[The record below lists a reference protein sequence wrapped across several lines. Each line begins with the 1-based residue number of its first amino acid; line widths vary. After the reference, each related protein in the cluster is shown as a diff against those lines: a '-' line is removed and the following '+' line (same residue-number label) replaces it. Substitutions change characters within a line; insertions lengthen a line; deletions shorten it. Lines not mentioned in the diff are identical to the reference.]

1 MTYLL
6 AGVKVLDFSR
16 VLAGPFAGRILADL
30 GADVV
35 KVEPPEGD
43 VTRGMGRRING
54 ISGYFMQQNVGK
66 RSICVDLTKPGAS
79 ELLLRMAAEAD
90 VVVENFRPGIMSG
103 FGLGWEELS
112 AVNPKLVMLS
122 ISGFG
127 QSGPE
132 RDRASYAP
140 IIHGEVG
147 LLQRQQFVDG
157 GEHPRDFAL
166 SIADTYTGVHGA
178 VGLLAALSYAQR
190 TGIGQHVD
198 MAMINAMF
206 FTDDYANFALEEA
219 RIVNGGGQVFEATG
233 GPIMLAGDEKW
244 YWRVLNTKAGL
255 QDPTPEGADLD
266 TKIALRRQAIQE
278 YLVSFPSREALVSKL
293 NEVNLAWG
301 DVHDHREVF
310 NRQASVDGRAVLTD
324 VDDRGGGRRRVTN
337 TPYRF
342 SAAEAGVRGP
352 AAYRGEHNYEALV
365 EWIGSSPSD
374 IDEWHRAGVLLQDD
388 EAARL
393 RGEVTGASANRTT
406 S

>member
-6 AGVKVLDFSR
+6 AGVKVLDLSR

-43 VTRGMGRRING
+43 VTRGMGRKING
-54 ISGYFMQQNVGK
+54 LSGYYTQQNVGK
-66 RSICVDLTKPGAS
+66 RSVCIDLTQPGAS
-79 ELLLRMAAEAD
+79 DLVVRLAAEAD
-90 VVVENFRPGIMSG
+90 VVLENFRPGVMAG
-103 FGLGWEELS
+103 FGLGWDELS
-112 AVNPKLVMLS
+112 AVNPRLIMLS

-157 GEHPRDFAL
+157 HDQPRDFAL
-166 SIADTYTGVHGA
+166 SIADTYTGLHG
-178 VGLLAALSYAQR
+178 VIGLLAALSFVQR
-190 TGIGQHVD
+190 TGIGQHID

-206 FTDDYANFALEEA
+206 FTDDYAHFQLEGA
-219 RIVNGGGQVFEATG
+219 RIVNGGGQVFEAPG
-233 GPIMLAGDEKW
+233 GPVMLAGDEKW
-244 YWRVLNTKAGL
+244 YWRVLNTRAGL
-255 QDPTPEGADLD
+255 KDPTPEGADLE
-266 TKIALRRQAIQE
+266 TKIALRREAIQR
-278 YLVSFPSREALVSKL
+278 YLLSFPDRDSLLAKL

-301 DVHDHREVF
+301 DVHDHKHVF
-310 NRQASVDGRAVLTD
+310 ERQASIEARAVLTD
-324 VDDRGGGRRRVTN
+324 VDDRGGGRRRITN

-352 AAYRGEHNYEALV
+352 AAYRGEHNYDALADWLGASAADV
-365 EWIGSSPSD
+365 DGWR
-374 IDEWHRAGVLLQDD
+374 RAGILLEDD
-388 EAARL
+388 DAARL
-393 RGEVTGASANRTT
+393 LAAGEPAPSN
-406 S
+406 

>member
-6 AGVKVLDFSR
+6 AGVKVLDLSR

-43 VTRGMGRRING
+43 VTRGMGRKING
-54 ISGYFMQQNVGK
+54 LSGYYTQQNVGK
-66 RSICVDLTKPGAS
+66 RSVCIDLTQPGAS
-79 ELLLRMAAEAD
+79 DLVVRLAAEAD
-90 VVVENFRPGIMSG
+90 VVLENFRPGVMAG
-103 FGLGWEELS
+103 FGLGWDELS
-112 AVNPKLVMLS
+112 AVNPRLIMLS

-157 GEHPRDFAL
+157 HDQPRDFAL
-166 SIADTYTGVHGA
+166 SIADTYTGLHG
-178 VGLLAALSYAQR
+178 VIGLLAALSFVQR
-190 TGIGQHVD
+190 TGIGQHID

-206 FTDDYANFALEEA
+206 FTDDYAHFQLEGA
-219 RIVNGGGQVFEATG
+219 RIVNGGGQVFEAPG
-233 GPIMLAGDEKW
+233 GPVMLAGDEKW
-244 YWRVLNTKAGL
+244 YWRVLNTRAGL
-255 QDPTPEGADLD
+255 EDPTPEGADLE
-266 TKIALRRQAIQE
+266 TKIALRREAIQR
-278 YLVSFPSREALVSKL
+278 YLLSFPDRDSLLAKL

-301 DVHDHREVF
+301 DVHDHKHVF
-310 NRQASVDGRAVLTD
+310 ERQASIEARAVLTD
-324 VDDRGGGRRRVTN
+324 VDDRGGGRRRITN

-352 AAYRGEHNYEALV
+352 AAYRGEHNYDALADWLGASAADV
-365 EWIGSSPSD
+365 DGWR
-374 IDEWHRAGVLLQDD
+374 RAGILLEDD
-388 EAARL
+388 DAARL
-393 RGEVTGASANRTT
+393 MAAGEPAPSN
-406 S
+406 

>member
-43 VTRGMGRRING
+43 MTRGMGRRING
-54 ISGYFMQQNVGK
+54 ISGYYTQQNVGK

-79 ELLLRMAAEAD
+79 ALLLRMAAEAD

-112 AVNPKLVMLS
+112 AVNPRLVMLS

-127 QSGPE
+127 QTGPE
-132 RDRASYAP
+132 RERASYAP

-206 FTDDYANFALEEA
+206 FTDDYANFALEDA

-244 YWRVLNTKAGL
+244 YWRVLNTRAGL
-255 QDPTPEGADLD
+255 ADPTPEGADLD
-266 TKIALRRQAIQE
+266 TKIALRRQTIRE
-278 YLVSFPSREALVSKL
+278 YLVSFPTREALVDKL

-301 DVHDHREVF
+301 NVHDHRRVF
-310 NRQASVDGRAVLTD
+310 ERQGSVDGRAILTD

-342 SAAEAGVRGP
+342 SDAEAGVRRP
-352 AAYRGEHNYEALV
+352 AAYRGEHNYEALA
-365 EWIGSSPSD
+365 EWIGSSAAD
-374 IDEWHRAGVLLQDD
+374 IDEWHRAGVLLQDE

-393 RGEVTGASANRTT
+393 VESSRHSAPTP